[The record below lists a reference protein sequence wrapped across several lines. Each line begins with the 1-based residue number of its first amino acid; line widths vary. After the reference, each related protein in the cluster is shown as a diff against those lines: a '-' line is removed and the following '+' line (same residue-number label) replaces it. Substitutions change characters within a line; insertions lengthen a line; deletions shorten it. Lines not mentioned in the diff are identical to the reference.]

1 MYNNELIGQT
11 TQNKN
16 LTGYSPLYSL
26 SPIQQARASGMATE
40 YKFITHKPKK
50 QLKELITVLT
60 AEPKKFLFIKYG
72 KKFNLKDRCVVCGMH
87 HVWEQ
92 GDYRR
97 PPIPLDK
104 VVKGRPLNGTYCPKH
119 SSMYM
124 QLEMLQQQILADKHG
139 LEFKSFRP
147 SIPKILK
154 SGPIK
159 NLTKEDI
166 ASLTAAGYFI
176 KPPTLGD
183 NRSATNEAIEIVG
196 EINILTDRLNH
207 LMIHQ
212 NVKAIKQEENN
223 EGVE

>member
-1 MYNNELIGQT
+1 MYQNQVLGQN
-11 TQNKN
+11 QNIQ
-16 LTGYSPLYSL
+16 LGL
-26 SPIQQARASGMATE
+26 SPIKQARMSGPVIE
-40 YKFITHKPKK
+40 YQFISIKPKK
-50 QLKELITVLT
+50 QLKELSMVLKS
-60 AEPKKFLFIKYG
+60 EPKKILFLKYG

-87 HVWEQ
+87 HIWEA
-92 GDYRR
+92 GDYLR
-97 PPIPLDK
+97 PPIPLDN
-104 VVKGRPLNGTYCPKH
+104 VIKGRPLKGTYCPRH
-119 SSMYM
+119 ASMYM